1 MIIIMSVIILSQ
13 VDKRRRERSVW
24 RLASLSK
31 LRQGSLPGQNDN
43 NNENDTATSTANN
56 DNAMIKIIL
65 RSPLASSAFSQLHLM
80 FCSNSLNLTYLLFI
94 LQIHVSL
101 SCPPPVR
108 SSTGQKTV
116 HYVQWQARKTCFIY
130 CMNMKRRHVLLPIQ
144 LKIEGGGGRKR
155 NMFQK
160 PQTGGS

>member
-1 MIIIMSVIILSQ
+1 MIIIMMIIIMIMIILSQ

-43 NNENDTATSTANN
+43 NNKNDTATTTANN
-56 DNAMIKIIL
+56 DNVMIKIIL

-108 SSTGQKTV
+108 SSTG
-116 HYVQWQARKTCFIY
+116 
-130 CMNMKRRHVLLPIQ
+130 HVLLPIQ
-144 LKIEGGGGRKR
+144 LKIEGGGGR